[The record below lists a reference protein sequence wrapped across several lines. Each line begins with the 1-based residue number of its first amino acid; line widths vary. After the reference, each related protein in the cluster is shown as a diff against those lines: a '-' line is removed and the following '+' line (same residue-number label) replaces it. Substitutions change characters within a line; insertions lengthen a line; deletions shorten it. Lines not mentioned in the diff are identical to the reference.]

1 MAEADRRAIH
11 QFFTLDFVYFHKA
24 KLLALVGYRYPK
36 ANNFFKKH
44 VGFQNCCDQ
53 DYERD
58 AWEGIKFFETIWD
71 ECNTMTPEEVLA
83 YENKDCI
90 DYTLEK
96 IVEMLDYHKRSIAYE
111 KIYDCLHLD
120 DWLYGKSDETFT
132 RFSMNVITSQ
142 EMQWKAEQ
150 YANVLLK

>member
-1 MAEADRRAIH
+1 
-11 QFFTLDFVYFHKA
+11 
-24 KLLALVGYRYPK
+24 
-36 ANNFFKKH
+36 
-44 VGFQNCCDQ
+44 
-53 DYERD
+53 
-58 AWEGIKFFETIWD
+58 
-71 ECNTMTPEEVLA
+71 MTPEEVLA
-83 YENKDCI
+83 YENKGCI
-90 DYTLEK
+90 DYTLEE

-150 YANVLLK
+150 YAQHIVKSRLR